1 MDCFCKELEWERKTE
16 KTADAFMPM
25 MRWRFTRIGDVGFAI
40 THCPTCGKDIRLDD
54 LRPIINNKNV
64 SV

>member
-1 MDCFCKELEWERKTE
+1 MDCFCKELELERKTE

-25 MRWRFTRIGDVGFAI
+25 MRWHFKRIGEVGFAI

-54 LRPIINNKNV
+54 LKLM
-64 SV
+64 SGQ